1 MAAYRRPE
9 SVLVVVHSGRSV
21 LVMLRVQ
28 PFNFWQSVTG
38 SLEAGEQPAD
48 TAVRELAEETGLR
61 VPGWIE
67 PTGIVREFEIDPR
80 WRKRYAPGVTVNRE
94 HEFRLALPGTP
105 GIRLDAHEHSAYK
118 WLDID
123 EAIETVW
130 SFTNREALE
139 ALRSEL

>member
-38 SLEAGEQPAD
+38 SLEPGEDPAE
-48 TAVRELAEETGLR
+48 TALRELKEETGIDATPSL
-61 VPGWIE
+61 VS
-67 PTGIVREFEIDPR
+67 TGVVREFVIDPR
-80 WRKRYAPGVTVNRE
+80 WRNRYAPGVTRNQE
-94 HEFRLALPGTP
+94 HEFRLALPEAAAVTLDP
-105 GIRLDAHEHSAYK
+105 GEHSEYR

-123 EAIETVW
+123 EAIELVW
-130 SFTNREALE
+130 SYTNREALE
-139 ALRSEL
+139 ALRLDI

>member
-1 MAAYRRPE
+1 MAAHRRPE

-38 SLEAGEQPAD
+38 SLEPGEDPTD
-48 TAVRELAEETGLR
+48 TALRELKEETGIDATPHI
-61 VPGWIE
+61 V
-67 PTGIVREFEIDPR
+67 PTGVVREFVIDPR
-80 WRKRYAPGVTVNRE
+80 WRSRYAPGVTTNRE
-94 HEFRLALPGTP
+94 HEFRLALPDTQAVS
-105 GIRLDAHEHSAYK
+105 LDPHEHSEYR

-130 SFTNREALE
+130 SYTNREALE
-139 ALRSEL
+139 ALRLVL

>member
-38 SLEAGEQPAD
+38 SLEVGEQPAD
-48 TAVRELAEETGLR
+48 TAVRELAEETGLSPYD
-61 VPGWIE
+61 VIE
-67 PTGIVREFEIDPR
+67 PTGVVREFEIDPR
-80 WRKRYAPGVTVNRE
+80 WRIRYAPGITVNRE
-94 HEFRLALPGTP
+94 HEFRLALPDTP
-105 GIRLDAHEHSAYK
+105 RIQLDPQEHSAYR
-118 WLDID
+118 WVDID